1 MVNGTWNVQ
10 FFNELM
16 WSMKWNDY
24 FDVSKFQ
31 NEWISTKVEDNFWLK
46 DILIIIYALNLS
58 YDAIGMYHNNISSIH
73 YS

>member
-58 YDAIGMYHNNISSIH
+58 YDAIGMYHDNI
-73 YS
+73 

>member
-10 FFNELM
+10 FFNDLM

-24 FDVSKFQ
+24 FDVSKFK
-31 NEWISTKVEDNFWLK
+31 NEWMSTEVEANFRLK
-46 DILIIIYALNLS
+46 DMLINITVLNLT
-58 YDAIGMYHNNISSIH
+58 YHSIDMNQNDVSSIH